1 MAFRGQAEYS
11 IDSKG
16 RVAIPA
22 KMRAAMSE
30 AAGGRFVALYSW
42 DPGLHLYPVDVWA
55 EKEADL
61 KRLNQYRAENREA
74 IRRLFM
80 NTEDVELDSQ
90 GRITLTKTLLEK
102 ANLTVSSS
110 ARILGAGERIEI
122 WNPAV
127 LDDSINRPSE
137 QSELLIDRTFGGL

>member
-22 KMRAAMSE
+22 KMRAAASE
-30 AAGGRFVALYSW
+30 EKRFVALYGL
-42 DPGLHLYPVDVWA
+42 DACLHLYPISTW
-55 EKEADL
+55 EQKEADL
-61 KRLNQYRAENREA
+61 HRLNQYRAENREA

-80 NTEDVELDSQ
+80 NTEDLETDAQ
-90 GRITLTKTLLEK
+90 GRVTLSKTLLDR
-102 ANLTVSSS
+102 ASLTAGST

-122 WNPAV
+122 WNPET
-127 LDDSINRPSE
+127 LEEHLNKPSAE
-137 QSELLIDRTFGGL
+137 SEILIDRTFGGL